1 MISVDRIRRLG
12 GVSLLVLSALAAGSL
27 LDRSMGEAYAV
38 QSSEAPPLAAAVP
51 AGAPLS
57 FADLIETV
65 SPSVVTVQVSGLVES
80 SPFGGGNGPDLDNL
94 PPQMREWMERQFGG
108 QRQAP
113 QPQPRQSLGSG
124 FFISADG
131 YLVTNHHVVA
141 NADEITIGTAEGE
154 EFPARV
160 IGTDP
165 QTDLALLKVDGETDF
180 PFVRLEE
187 NPNYRVGDW
196 VVAVGNPFGLGGT
209 ATAGIISA
217 IGRPIGNSTYNDFI
231 QTDASI
237 NRGNS
242 GGPTFDLNGNV
253 IGVNSQIFSPSGGNV
268 GIGFAIPS
276 DVAARIVGDLRD
288 DGRVARGWLG
298 VSIQNVTEDIA
309 EALGLEGT
317 TGAIISSI
325 VEGGPADRAGF
336 EREDVVLEIDGEA
349 VDGSRDLTRRV
360 GNIQA
365 GGDVR
370 FLVLRDGR
378 ERTIR
383 ATLGDRPGDEQLAS
397 MSSVDAAPAR
407 TSVFGMSMAPLAEED
422 REVRGLGAEVSGVV
436 VDEIEPGSEAA
447 RKGVQVGDIILEAG
461 GNSVADAEALRAI
474 ADEAREDGRSAIL
487 LLVEGRG
494 GQRYVALQL
503 GSAD

>member
-12 GVSLLVLSALAAGSL
+12 GVSLLALSALAAGTL
-27 LDRSMGEAYAV
+27 LDSPMGEAHAF
-38 QSSEAPPLAAAVP
+38 QTAGQPPLAAAVP
-51 AGAPLS
+51 SGAPMS
-57 FADLIETV
+57 FADLIESV
-65 SPSVVTVQVSGLVES
+65 SPSVVTVQVSGSVDMARL
-80 SPFGGGNGPDLDNL
+80 GGDGPDMENL
-94 PPQMREWMERQFGG
+94 PPQMREWLERQFGG
-108 QRQAP
+108 QTP

-131 YLVTNHHVVA
+131 YLVTNNHVVA
-141 NADEITIGTAEGE
+141 NADEITIGTSDGE
-154 EFPARV
+154 EYPARV

-165 QTDLALLKVDGETDF
+165 QTDLALLKIDSDIVF
-180 PFVRLEE
+180 PFVQLEE
-187 NPNYRVGDW
+187 NPSYRVGDW

-231 QTDASI
+231 QVDAPI

-253 IGVNSQIFSPSGGNV
+253 IGVNSQIFSPTGGNV

-276 DVAARIVGDLRD
+276 DVAARIIADLRE

-298 VSIQNVTEDIA
+298 VSIQNVTDDIA
-309 EALGLEGT
+309 EALGLEET
-317 TGAIISSI
+317 RGAIISSI
-325 VEGGPADRAGF
+325 VQGGPADQAGF
-336 EREDVVLEIDGEA
+336 EREDVVLEINGEE

-365 GGDVR
+365 GEEVR

-378 ERTIR
+378 ERTVR
-383 ATLGDRPGDEQLAS
+383 ARLGDRPGEQELAS
-397 MSSVDAAPAR
+397 MNTLDQDAPRA
-407 TSVFGMSMAPLAEED
+407 TVFGMSMAPLEDED
-422 REVRGLGAEVSGVV
+422 REVRGLAPNVEGVV
-436 VDEIEPGSEAA
+436 VDEVESGSEAA
-447 RKGVQVGDIILEAG
+447 RKGILTGDIILEAG
-461 GNSVADAEALRAI
+461 GNPVDSVETLRAI

-503 GSAD
+503 GEAD

>member
-27 LDRSMGEAYAV
+27 LDSPMGEAHAF
-38 QSSEAPPLAAAVP
+38 QSSEEPRFAGAVP
-51 AGAPLS
+51 AGAPMS
-57 FADLIETV
+57 FADLIESV
-65 SPSVVTVQVSGLVES
+65 SPSVVTVQVSGAPQELS
-80 SPFGGGNGPDLDNL
+80 LGGPGGPDMENL
-94 PPQMREWMERQFGG
+94 PPQMREWLERQFGG
-108 QRQAP
+108 ERPA
-113 QPQPRQSLGSG
+113 PQPRQSLGSG
-124 FFISADG
+124 FFISAEG
-131 YLVTNHHVVA
+131 YIVTNNHVVA
-141 NADEITIGTAEGE
+141 DAEEITIGTSDGE
-154 EFPARV
+154 EYSARV

-165 QTDLALLKVDGETDF
+165 QTDLALIKVDADVEF
-180 PFVRLEE
+180 PFVTFEE
-187 NPNYRVGDW
+187 DPQYRVGDW

-231 QTDASI
+231 QVDAPI

-253 IGVNSQIFSPSGGNV
+253 IGVNSQIFSPTGGNV

-276 DVAARIVGDLRD
+276 DVAARIVDDLLD

-298 VSIQNVTEDIA
+298 VSIQNVTDDIA
-309 EALGLEGT
+309 GALGLDDT
-317 TGAIISSI
+317 TGAIVSSI
-325 VEGGPADRAGF
+325 VEGGPAARGGF
-336 EREDVVLEIDGEA
+336 EREDVVLEINGEA

-360 GNIQA
+360 GNIA
-365 GGDVR
+365 VGDEVR
-370 FLVLRDGR
+370 FLILRDGR

-383 ATLGDRPGDEQLAS
+383 VTLGDRPGEQELAI
-397 MSSVDAAPAR
+397 MSNAEQVAPRAA
-407 TSVFGMSMAPLAEED
+407 VFGMSMAPLSEED
-422 REVRGLGAEVSGVV
+422 RDVRGIAPNVDGVV
-436 VDEIEPGSEAA
+436 VDEVESGSEAA
-447 RKGVQVGDIILEAG
+447 RKGILTGDIILEAG
-461 GNSVADAEALRAI
+461 GNPVADADTLSAI

-503 GSAD
+503 GEAD